1 LTEPE
6 TRRPIPTDTGAQQHH
21 VGSTDHAIQNNHNP
35 AGQLGLLL
43 FFASSDPVRHRIPFP
58 SRAAGIPSTHA
69 TMAFRVSPSVA
80 LLVVFSLMAVAHC
93 VPLKAAEL
101 TTTTTA
107 SSAAEVDAVSEGEGL
122 PLPLPY
128 SEESLVSD
136 AVSGDEEVPREE
148 EEVVVEP
155 VAEPDPDRS
164 HPGSDG
170 EEELTAKEQIDDD
183 DDEEKKTRKNHGGDK
198 EEKKK
203 RKKRHDCDGKD
214 KKEKKTKT
222 KRPQSSNDEEE
233 EEEEKMKKKIHR
245 HHHVERKKTKKLT
258 PHHDKIDDSDDEDE
272 QEKKEK
278 RWRKAISR
286 SMFGHGRRSQREEA
300 AKDEVNN

>member
-1 LTEPE
+1 
-6 TRRPIPTDTGAQQHH
+6 
-21 VGSTDHAIQNNHNP
+21 
-35 AGQLGLLL
+35 
-43 FFASSDPVRHRIPFP
+43 
-58 SRAAGIPSTHA
+58 
-69 TMAFRVSPSVA
+69 MAFRVSPSVA
-80 LLVVFSLMAVAHC
+80 LLIVFSLMAVAHC

-101 TTTTTA
+101 TTTTIA
-107 SSAAEVDAVSEGEGL
+107 SSAAEVDAVSEGEGV

-136 AVSGDEEVPREE
+136 VVSGDEEVPRE
-148 EEVVVEP
+148 VAVEP

-170 EEELTAKEQIDDD
+170 EEELTAKEQIDDDDD

-222 KRPQSSNDEEE
+222 KT
-233 EEEEKMKKKIHR
+233 KTK
-245 HHHVERKKTKKLT
+245 KKTKKLT